1 MKKSIYSVPCTNIF
15 GADFSWFHVD
25 AEKSGKEEGKCLCAW
40 GHFNYCVPRTLGECP
55 FVWPINM
62 WTPLAALTVSSL
74 YFSLRCPKRY
84 AQNGARL
91 TSWCIPTASVTVVP
105 VSKSAGDC
113 PVKFVFR
120 DVTAVELLTFLLWV
134 FISILWVI
142 FSSFSLAPHFHLHLF
157 LSASFLFCGDLAITC
172 TVGQRSRKQ
181 CLWGLCLCNPCR
193 TTLSHIHFLLKIM
206 QMDYILQSQSFLC
219 SLRICL
225 EN

>member
-1 MKKSIYSVPCTNIF
+1 MKKSIYSVPCTNVF

-25 AEKSGKEEGKCLCAW
+25 AKKSGKEEGKCLCAW

-74 YFSLRCPKRY
+74 HFSLRCPKRY

-91 TSWCIPTASVTVVP
+91 TSWCIPTANVTVVP

-157 LSASFLFCGDLAITC
+157 LSASFLFCGDLAPGHHLHSWPEIQEA
-172 TVGQRSRKQ
+172 VPLRA
-181 CLWGLCLCNPCR
+181 LP
-193 TTLSHIHFLLKIM
+193 
-206 QMDYILQSQSFLC
+206 LQSVQNHPKPHTFPPKNNANGLHSAVAEF
-219 SLRICL
+219 SL
-225 EN
+225 

>member
-1 MKKSIYSVPCTNIF
+1 MN
-15 GADFSWFHVD
+15 
-25 AEKSGKEEGKCLCAW
+25 L
-40 GHFNYCVPRTLGECP
+40 
-55 FVWPINM
+55 

-74 YFSLRCPKRY
+74 CFSLRCPKRY

-91 TSWCIPTASVTVVP
+91 TSCCMSTASVTVVP
-105 VSKSAGDC
+105 VSKSAGHC

-134 FISILWVI
+134 FISNIFWVN
-142 FSSFSLAPHFHLHLF
+142 FSSFLLALHFHLHLF

-181 CLWGLCLCNPCR
+181 CLWGLCLCTPCR
-193 TTLSHIHFLLKIM
+193 TTLSHVHFLLKIM
-206 QMDYILQSQSFLC
+206 QMAYILQLQNFLC